1 MIDPVIDRAKIPGFA
16 AHRVWVPDGC
26 SAPARRSI
34 VYVTE
39 RRRRLIGGLLLALGL
54 VVMLAIAVTNSPGW
68 LLVIAL
74 LFIVPGGGY
83 ALGGDSGFYEVA
95 EDGSLGEFLG
105 RTKPDLR
112 SMRGTKVRS

>member
-1 MIDPVIDRAKIPGFA
+1 MIDTMLDRAKMPGFA
-16 AHRVWVPDGC
+16 AHRVWVPDAG
-26 SAPARRSI
+26 SSPARRSI

-39 RRRRLIGGLLLALGL
+39 RRRRLIGGVLLAVGL
-54 VVMLAIAVTNSPGW
+54 IVMLAIAVTGAPFG

-74 LFIVPGGGY
+74 LLVVPGGGY

-105 RTKPDLR
+105 RAKPDLQ
-112 SMRGTKVRS
+112 SMRGVKP

>member
-1 MIDPVIDRAKIPGFA
+1 MMDTMIDLAKVPGFTV
-16 AHRVWVPDGC
+16 HRAWIPDGT
-26 SAPARRSI
+26 SSGDRRSI

-54 VVMLAIAVTNSPGW
+54 LLMLAIAVARAPSW

-74 LFIVPGGGY
+74 VFIVPGGKY

-105 RTKPDLR
+105 TAKPDLR

>member
-16 AHRVWVPDGC
+16 AHRVWVPDG
-26 SAPARRSI
+26 SSSPARRSI

-39 RRRRLIGGLLLALGL
+39 RRRRLIGGMFIALALG
-54 VVMLAIAVTNSPGW
+54 VMLAIVLTAAPIGLV
-68 LLVIAL
+68 VIAL
-74 LFIVPGGGY
+74 FIMVPGGAY

-105 RTKPDLR
+105 KAKPDLR

>member
-1 MIDPVIDRAKIPGFA
+1 MMDTVIDRARMPDFTV
-16 AHRVWVPDGC
+16 HRAWVPDGA
-26 SAPARRSI
+26 SAQARRSI

-54 VVMLAIAVTNSPGW
+54 VVMLAIAVANAPSW
-68 LLVIAL
+68 LLVISL
-74 LFIVPGGGY
+74 VFIVPGGKY

-105 RTKPDLR
+105 TAKPDLR

>member
-1 MIDPVIDRAKIPGFA
+1 MIDTMLDRAKVPGFA
-16 AHRVWVPDGC
+16 AHRVWVPDGG
-26 SAPARRSI
+26 SSPARRSI

-39 RRRRLIGGLLLALGL
+39 RRRRLIGGVLLAVGL
-54 VVMLAIAVTNSPGW
+54 VVMLAIAVTGAPIG

-74 LFIVPGGGY
+74 LLIVPGGGY

-105 RTKPDLR
+105 RAKPDLR
-112 SMRGTKVRS
+112 SMRGTKVR

>member
-1 MIDPVIDRAKIPGFA
+1 MIDTMIDRAKIPGFA
-16 AHRVWVPDGC
+16 AHRVWVPDGT
-26 SAPARRSI
+26 SSPARPSI

-54 VVMLAIAVTNSPGW
+54 VVMLGIAVTSAPSW
-68 LLVIAL
+68 LLLIAL
-74 LFIVPGGGY
+74 VIIVPGGKY

-105 RTKPDLR
+105 RAKPDLR
-112 SMRGTKVRS
+112 AMRGTKVRS